1 MVRLFLYGIAAA
13 LIFNKIYF
21 PAIDPITGTLAAFGT
36 YAVGFVARPLGGIV
50 FGHFGDRVGRKSML
64 MISLMLMGVPTVLI
78 GLTPSYE
85 SIGYWGAVALVFC
98 RFLQGLAVGGEW
110 GGAVLMAVEH
120 APEGKKGLFGSLP
133 QVGVAPGLILS
144 SLAMGA
150 VSRLPEADMLSW
162 GWRLPFLASVFL
174 LLAGTSAP
182 RSANRPSSRPRWP
195 SQAEAP
201 LLRAVLR
208 DHKAPVLAALVACI
222 SEKTWFYTIATF
234 SLTYAVGTLGLPRET
249 ILNGVIWGAAAALVT
264 IPLFGWLGDRCSKQA
279 IFIAGALGISLFSA
293 GFFALLDEKTAY
305 HTNVAML
312 VAFGVVYAAMY
323 AQESSLFA
331 SMFPPGALHRHLAGR
346 ADRRRHWRRHCATG
360 RHLPVGAGR
369 RLAPA
374 DRVLSGGA
382 GRGGGGVRADDA
394 AISPAAGAGRRA
406 VRVGQGGQARRAAGQ
421 PLNAGLKAGLEARPS
436 AALPSIPPPARWC
449 ARCVVAI
456 ASRAAAPLRAVSAA
470 MMSSCWR
477 MFSSI
482 SRGGIFEAKPS
493 TFETM
498 LPCNSATSSCSRSLW
513 LACVIRLWN
522 RALNFSQ
529 SDRPRCAR
537 VRSASA

>member
-1 MVRLFLYGIAAA
+1 M
-13 LIFNKIYF
+13 
-21 PAIDPITGTLAAFGT
+21 
-36 YAVGFVARPLGGIV
+36 GFVARPLGGIV

-174 LLAGTSAP
+174 LLVGWYIRAKVGESP
-182 RSANRPSSRPRWP
+182 EF
-195 SQAEAP
+195 QAALAQPKPEAP
-201 LLRAVLR
+201 PLRAVLR

-293 GFFALLDEKTAY
+293 GFFALLDED
-305 HTNVAML
+305 
-312 VAFGVVYAAMY
+312 GVPHQRRHAGGLRRGLCRHVRAGVQPVRQHVPAR
-323 AQESSLFA
+323 
-331 SMFPPGALHRHLAGR
+331 GALHRHLAGR
-346 ADRRRHWRRHCATG
+346 ADRRRHWRRHCAAG

-421 PLNAGLKAGLEARPS
+421 PLNAGLKAGLEARP
-436 AALPSIPPPARWC
+436 
-449 ARCVVAI
+449 
-456 ASRAAAPLRAVSAA
+456 
-470 MMSSCWR
+470 
-477 MFSSI
+477 
-482 SRGGIFEAKPS
+482 
-493 TFETM
+493 
-498 LPCNSATSSCSRSLW
+498 
-513 LACVIRLWN
+513 
-522 RALNFSQ
+522 
-529 SDRPRCAR
+529 
-537 VRSASA
+537 

>member
-174 LLAGTSAP
+174 LLVGWYIRAKVGESP
-182 RSANRPSSRPRWP
+182 EF
-195 SQAEAP
+195 QAALAQPKPEAP
-201 LLRAVLR
+201 PLRVLR

-293 GFFALLDEKTAY
+293 GFFALLDE
-305 HTNVAML
+305 
-312 VAFGVVYAAMY
+312 
-323 AQESSLFA
+323 
-331 SMFPPGALHRHLAGR
+331 
-346 ADRRRHWRRHCATG
+346 RRRTTPTSPCWWPSAWSMPPCTRRSPACSPACSRPRCATPAS
-360 RHLPVGAGR
+360 RWPCRSAAPLAAALRRWSPPVGAGR

-421 PLNAGLKAGLEARPS
+421 PLNAGLKAGLEARP
-436 AALPSIPPPARWC
+436 
-449 ARCVVAI
+449 
-456 ASRAAAPLRAVSAA
+456 
-470 MMSSCWR
+470 
-477 MFSSI
+477 
-482 SRGGIFEAKPS
+482 
-493 TFETM
+493 
-498 LPCNSATSSCSRSLW
+498 
-513 LACVIRLWN
+513 
-522 RALNFSQ
+522 
-529 SDRPRCAR
+529 
-537 VRSASA
+537 

>member
-174 LLAGTSAP
+174 LLVGWYIRAKVGESPEFQAALAQPSPRRRRCAP
-182 RSANRPSSRPRWP
+182 CCAITRRRCWPRWWP
-195 SQAEAP
+195 AS
-201 LLRAVLR
+201 R
-208 DHKAPVLAALVACI
+208 
-222 SEKTWFYTIATF
+222 KTWFYTIATF

-331 SMFPPGALHRHLAGR
+331 SMFPPEVRYTGISLAVQIGGAIGGGTAPLVATYLLAQGGGSPRLIVFYLAGLGVVAAVCGLMMR
-346 ADRRRHWRRHCATG
+346 PYRQ
-360 RHLPVGAGR
+360 P
-369 RLAPA
+369 LAQ
-374 DRVLSGGA
+374 
-382 GRGGGGVRADDA
+382 
-394 AISPAAGAGRRA
+394 AGAPFASGRA
-406 VRVGQGGQARRAAGQ
+406 GKRVA
-421 PLNAGLKAGLEARPS
+421 PL
-436 AALPSIPPPARWC
+436 
-449 ARCVVAI
+449 
-456 ASRAAAPLRAVSAA
+456 ASR
-470 MMSSCWR
+470 
-477 MFSSI
+477 
-482 SRGGIFEAKPS
+482 
-493 TFETM
+493 
-498 LPCNSATSSCSRSLW
+498 
-513 LACVIRLWN
+513 
-522 RALNFSQ
+522 
-529 SDRPRCAR
+529 
-537 VRSASA
+537 

>member
-174 LLAGTSAP
+174 LLVGWYIRAKVGESPEFQAALAQPSPRRRRCAP
-182 RSANRPSSRPRWP
+182 CCAITRRRCWPRWWPASRRRPGSTPSRPSR
-195 SQAEAP
+195 
-201 LLRAVLR
+201 
-208 DHKAPVLAALVACI
+208 
-222 SEKTWFYTIATF
+222 
-234 SLTYAVGTLGLPRET
+234 
-249 ILNGVIWGAAAALVT
+249 
-264 IPLFGWLGDRCSKQA
+264 
-279 IFIAGALGISLFSA
+279 
-293 GFFALLDEKTAY
+293 
-305 HTNVAML
+305 
-312 VAFGVVYAAMY
+312 
-323 AQESSLFA
+323 
-331 SMFPPGALHRHLAGR
+331 
-346 ADRRRHWRRHCATG
+346 
-360 RHLPVGAGR
+360 
-369 RLAPA
+369 
-374 DRVLSGGA
+374 
-382 GRGGGGVRADDA
+382 
-394 AISPAAGAGRRA
+394 
-406 VRVGQGGQARRAAGQ
+406 
-421 PLNAGLKAGLEARPS
+421 
-436 AALPSIPPPARWC
+436 
-449 ARCVVAI
+449 
-456 ASRAAAPLRAVSAA
+456 
-470 MMSSCWR
+470 
-477 MFSSI
+477 
-482 SRGGIFEAKPS
+482 
-493 TFETM
+493 
-498 LPCNSATSSCSRSLW
+498 
-513 LACVIRLWN
+513 
-522 RALNFSQ
+522 
-529 SDRPRCAR
+529 
-537 VRSASA
+537 

>member
-1 MVRLFLYGIAAA
+1 MNTPAAAPQHRSRKHYVTAGLSSMIGTTIEWYDFFLYGIAAA

-50 FGHFGDRVGRKSML
+50 FGHFGDCVGRKSML

-174 LLAGTSAP
+174 LLVGWYIRAKVGESP
-182 RSANRPSSRPRWP
+182 EF
-195 SQAEAP
+195 QAALAQPKPEAP
-201 LLRAVLR
+201 PLRAVLR

-331 SMFPPGALHRHLAGR
+331 SMFPPEVRYTGISLAVQIGGAIGGGTAPLVATYLLAQGGGSPRLIVFYLAGLGVVAAVCGLMMR
-346 ADRRRHWRRHCATG
+346 PYRQ
-360 RHLPVGAGR
+360 P
-369 RLAPA
+369 LAQ
-374 DRVLSGGA
+374 
-382 GRGGGGVRADDA
+382 
-394 AISPAAGAGRRA
+394 AGAPFASGRA
-406 VRVGQGGQARRAAGQ
+406 GKRVA
-421 PLNAGLKAGLEARPS
+421 PL
-436 AALPSIPPPARWC
+436 
-449 ARCVVAI
+449 
-456 ASRAAAPLRAVSAA
+456 ASR
-470 MMSSCWR
+470 
-477 MFSSI
+477 
-482 SRGGIFEAKPS
+482 
-493 TFETM
+493 
-498 LPCNSATSSCSRSLW
+498 
-513 LACVIRLWN
+513 
-522 RALNFSQ
+522 
-529 SDRPRCAR
+529 
-537 VRSASA
+537 